1 MTRRK
6 NNPENGDHPYLTPE
20 EVERVARF
28 RRQLRAGLGLGPERD
43 PDLQFKVG
51 AAPPSS
57 HAQEGLIRAAFYREL
72 PLHQW
77 AGTPETEEE
86 ES

>member
-1 MTRRK
+1 MNKDNKTR
-6 NNPENGDHPYLTPE
+6 ED
-20 EVERVARF
+20 
-28 RRQLRAGLGLGPERD
+28 RALKLAQWIEDWEATHSTNQGLGLGPERD